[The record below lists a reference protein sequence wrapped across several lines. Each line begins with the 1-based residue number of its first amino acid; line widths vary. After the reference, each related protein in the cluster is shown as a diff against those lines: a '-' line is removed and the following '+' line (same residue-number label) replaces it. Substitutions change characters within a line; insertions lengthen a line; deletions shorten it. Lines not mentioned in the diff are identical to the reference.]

1 MQIFDRITSYPYG
14 KNCGKVCKT
23 ELQEYVNIESLV
35 LMIILMKIK
44 QNIIQSDHILQIF
57 HAEY

>member
-1 MQIFDRITSYPYG
+1 MQIFDRITSYPYDG
-14 KNCGKVCKT
+14 NCGKVCKT
-23 ELQEYVNIESLV
+23 ELEEYVNIESLV